1 MKTAKFYHDKP
12 ALTSRAW
19 RSDDKFA
26 ADGTRRFGAFAFAS
40 AIVAGLLVAIPQS
53 ATAAPSYY
61 PSGPQN
67 DVLITDVTGAGW
79 EVCYEGDYRDSQV
92 LYGSG
97 GLLSELCTGDYLML
111 AGSFPADLRK
121 FAALAA
127 APRADVLFDTGYNN
141 TTTTHLANGTNWYF
155 TLGDGSMMGGG
166 AWGFVDAGQTPQKT
180 SCDTASGGKPKSLCW
195 HAYTSGLGSGYLLA
209 GVSGIFATD
218 HKRVVLQASAAP
230 APAPAPEPYVGPL
243 PTGYSD
249 RSPAIGD
256 SVDVSGL
263 RLGSM
268 SSCSIDGI
276 QAEVTSVSADGFT
289 FIVPEGVVP
298 GLKNLVIF
306 SDYGRLTAQ
315 GAFTVTAKPTN
326 PAVAVASAGK
336 LNAGA
341 FNGYVAVYALGHKG
355 STISWK
361 IAGKWFKTTVTSDY
375 QVFRRKTAAVGVNV
389 NVDIYIDSV
398 EELSKVVTAK

>member
-1 MKTAKFYHDKP
+1 MKTAKFYDDKP

-26 ADGTRRFGAFAFAS
+26 ADGTRKFGGFAFAS
-40 AIVAGLLVAIPQS
+40 LIAAGLLVAIPQS

-79 EVCYEGDYRDSQV
+79 EVCYEGG
-92 LYGSG
+92 YGESKDLFGTG

-111 AGSFPADLRK
+111 AGSFPADLTK
-121 FAALAA
+121 FAVLAA
-127 APRADVLFDTGYNN
+127 APRNDAIFDTG
-141 TTTTHLANGTNWYF
+141 TGVGATHLANGTEWYF
-155 TLGDGSMMGGG
+155 NDMYS
-166 AWGFVDAGQTPQKT
+166 WGFVDSGEVPNRT
-180 SCDTASGGKPKSLCW
+180 SCDTSSLSKPKSLCW
-195 HAYTSGLGSGYLLA
+195 HTGDWFALGKPQLQGGYLLA
-209 GVSGIFATD
+209 GVDDLNNNNTVRRF
-218 HKRVVLQASAAP
+218 VLQPSTPTAAP
-230 APAPAPEPYVGPL
+230 APYAGPL

-249 RSPAIGD
+249 RSPGVGD
-256 SVDVSGL
+256 SVNVSGL
-263 RLGSM
+263 RLGSVV
-268 SSCSIDGI
+268 SCSIDGI
-276 QAEVTSVSADGFT
+276 QAEVTSVSADSFT

-315 GAFTVTAKPTN
+315 DAFTVTAKPTN

-375 QVFRRKTAAVGVNV
+375 QVFQRKTAAAGVNV
-389 NVDIYIDSV
+389 NVDIYIDLV
-398 EELSKVVTAK
+398 KELSKVVATR